1 MNRNDIHLE
10 LLMTY
15 WIKERGQIGS
25 LIVFM
30 EIVIVLL
37 MVLLGTSLQEGNRWA
52 VQDLHVQQVSTT
64 MPKINYLEIHSIFFY
79 YLLFYLK

>member
-1 MNRNDIHLE
+1 
-10 LLMTY
+10 MTY
-15 WIKERGQIGS
+15 WIKKKGQIGS

-37 MVLLGTSLQEGNRWA
+37 MVLEGTSLQEGHRWA

-79 YLLFYLK
+79 LFIVLP